1 MRMSALLADFLEE
14 SRGRGLALSTVA
26 TYRSRLGG
34 FVTWAGPR
42 AKARALTVELV
53 TRYLEERRAEISS
66 VADQRKAVS
75 SFCNYARR
83 RRLIRGPNPAGAE
96 LHRLPRSRWR
106 RRRRTMTRAEDL
118 ALRREA
124 CRRDVWPAVL
134 LARWGGLRRGEAC
147 SARWCDVDV
156 AGGAV
161 ELPGR
166 EGGRKHPRTVWLSA
180 WVQLQLRGWMTDTT
194 WPARPAD
201 EIWPHHAKTGD
212 RRLVEICEDAGLR
225 HLTWNVLR
233 ASFVTD
239 CFRGGMTVKEESLI
253 VGHSP
258 DVAERYYNEWLAREA
273 RVKLPPD
280 PLERGRGAA
289 AAGVDH

>member
-1 MRMSALLADFLEE
+1 MRLTDLVRDFLEE

-26 TYRSRLGG
+26 TYGSRLRA
-34 FVTWAGPR
+34 FAAAMGPR
-42 AKARALTVELV
+42 AKARALTQERI
-53 TRYLEERRAEISS
+53 TRYLTERRGEISS
-66 VADQRKAVS
+66 ASDHRKTIS
-75 SFCNYARR
+75 CLCNYARR
-83 RRLIRGPNPAGAE
+83 RRLIRGPNPAAAE
-96 LHRLPRSRWR
+96 LHRLPRPRWR
-106 RRRRTMTRAEDL
+106 RRRRTMTVGEDL

-134 LARWGGLRRGEAC
+134 LARWSGLRRGEAC
-147 SARWCDVDV
+147 TARGCDVDV

-166 EGGRKHPRTVWLSA
+166 EGGLKHPRTVWLSS
-180 WVQLQLRGWMTDTT
+180 WVQLQLRGWMTDTS

-201 EIWPHHAKTGD
+201 EIWPHHAKTAD
-212 RRLVEICEDAGLR
+212 RRLAEICRDAGLR

-239 CFRGGMTVKEESLI
+239 CFRGGMTAKEESLI

-273 RVKLPPD
+273 RVKLPGD

-289 AAGVDH
+289 ATLDR